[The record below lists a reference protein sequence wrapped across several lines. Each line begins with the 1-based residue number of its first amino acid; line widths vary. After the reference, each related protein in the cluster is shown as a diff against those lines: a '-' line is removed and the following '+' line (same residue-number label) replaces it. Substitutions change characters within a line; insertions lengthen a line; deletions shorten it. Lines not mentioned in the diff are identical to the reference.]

1 MEEKLTRNKKATT
14 FQPKI
19 SESYISFQNT
29 NQIFKTQAGNNIGL
43 LSFWKITSTLNEGN
57 QNRSYVPY
65 FLLQEHQ

>member
-1 MEEKLTRNKKATT
+1 MEQKVTRNKKATT

-43 LSFWKITSTLNEGN
+43 LSF
-57 QNRSYVPY
+57 
-65 FLLQEHQ
+65 